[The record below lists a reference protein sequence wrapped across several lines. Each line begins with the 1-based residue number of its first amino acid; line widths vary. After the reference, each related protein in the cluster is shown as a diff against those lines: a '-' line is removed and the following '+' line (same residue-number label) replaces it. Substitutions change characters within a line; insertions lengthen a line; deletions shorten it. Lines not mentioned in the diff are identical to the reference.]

1 MARGHVDARPALLAV
16 AAHIAPEGSRV
27 TELAERAQL
36 TKATIVRT
44 VDELERLG
52 YVERV
57 PDPDDG
63 RAKRVRM
70 TPRAHAVQEDARAII
85 AEIREH
91 WAELL
96 EPGELDQLEQ
106 LLRKLRLALWPQTRP
121 QHD

>member
-16 AAHIAPEGSRV
+16 AAHIAPEGSRI
-27 TELAERAQL
+27 TDLAARAQL

-63 RAKRVRM
+63 RAKRVLM
-70 TPRAHAVQEDARAII
+70 TARAYAVQEDAREII
-85 AEIREH
+85 AEIRDC
-91 WAELL
+91 WADLM

-106 LLRKLRLALWPQTRP
+106 LLHKLRLALWPNRA
-121 QHD
+121 